1 MNEKIITYK
10 KLINDEISKIHFS
23 DKPKNLYEPLK
34 YILSLKSK
42 RLRPT
47 LSILSYKLFQN
58 EIDNIIIP
66 SISLELFH
74 NFTLIH
80 DDIMDN
86 ADLRRGKITVHKK
99 WNKNIGILSGDI
111 LMIYAYKLL
120 EELSPKI
127 SGKIIKRF
135 NEISI
140 QVCEG
145 QQYDMNY
152 EEEDSIGEENYLE
165 MIRLKTAVLI
175 GFSLELGGLVA
186 NCDKKTT
193 KILYKIGEM
202 MGIGF
207 QLMDDYLDVFG
218 NSDFGKKIG
227 GDIVSNKKTYL
238 MIKLLEKS
246 DKDDLEKINEIKKSK
261 DEKKKVNVIS
271 ELMLKYKINRITKEY
286 INSYFEKALKQL
298 DQIECDLD
306 NKTLLKEYFEKIMV
320 RIS

>member
-1 MNEKIITYK
+1 MNKKIITYQ
-10 KLINDEISKIHFS
+10 KLINYQISKIYFS
-23 DKPKNLYEPLK
+23 DRPKNLYEPLK
-34 YILSLKSK
+34 YVLSLKSK
-42 RLRPT
+42 RLRPI

-58 EIDNIIIP
+58 KIDDIITP

-86 ADLRRGKITVHKK
+86 ADLRRGEITVHKK

-120 EELSPKI
+120 EELNPKI

-152 EEEDSIGEENYLE
+152 EEENSIEEENYLE

-186 NCDKKTT
+186 NCDEKIT
-193 KILYKIGEM
+193 KNLYKIGEM

-238 MIKLLEKS
+238 MIKLLERS
-246 DKDDLEKINEIKKSK
+246 DKDDLEKINDIKKSN
-261 DEKKKVNVIS
+261 DEKKKVKIFS
-271 ELMLKYKINRITKEY
+271 ELMLKYNINTITKES
-286 INSYFEKALKQL
+286 INSYFITALKKL
-298 DQIECDLD
+298 DQIECNLN
-306 NKTLLKEYFEKIMV
+306 NKSVLRKYFEEVMV
-320 RIS
+320 RVK

>member
-186 NCDKKTT
+186 KCDKKTT

-271 ELMLKYKINRITKEY
+271 ELMLKHKINRITKEN

-298 DQIECDLD
+298 DQIECNLD

-320 RIS
+320 RVS

>member
-1 MNEKIITYK
+1 
-10 KLINDEISKIHFS
+10 
-23 DKPKNLYEPLK
+23 
-34 YILSLKSK
+34 
-42 RLRPT
+42 
-47 LSILSYKLFQN
+47 
-58 EIDNIIIP
+58 
-66 SISLELFH
+66 
-74 NFTLIH
+74 
-80 DDIMDN
+80 MDN

-152 EEEDSIGEENYLE
+152 EEEDSIGEEIYLE

-246 DKDDLEKINEIKKSK
+246 DKDDLEKINEIKKSN

-286 INSYFEKALKQL
+286 INNYFEKALKQL

-320 RIS
+320 RVS